1 MILCDVNVLIFAHKE
16 GADRHDEYR
25 AWLEDAMNGD
35 EAFGVSDLV
44 LSSVL
49 RIVTHPRVFDPP
61 STWDRAREFAD
72 SVRSAPSAVPVAPE
86 PHHSSE
92 PKPRSGCRL
101 LLSGPE
107 YQQSASR
114 TRKRVASCP
123 LWTSRSATWRCRD
136 SSTRSLTMRRAAAT

>member
-1 MILCDVNVLIFAHKE
+1 MILCDGNVLVSAHKE

-25 AWLEDAMNGD
+25 AWLQDAMNGD

-72 SVRSAPSAVPVAPE
+72 AVRSAPSAVPVAPGRRHWQIFTE
-86 PHHSSE
+86 LAGKAGVRGNLMPDAYLAALAIESGSE
-92 PKPRSGCRL
+92 WITADRGFARYPGLRFRH
-101 LLSGPE
+101 
-107 YQQSASR
+107 
-114 TRKRVASCP
+114 P
-123 LWTSRSATWRCRD
+123 LE
-136 SSTRSLTMRRAAAT
+136 RA

>member
-1 MILCDVNVLIFAHKE
+1 VILCDVNVLVCAHKE

-35 EAFGVSDLV
+35 AAFGVSDLV

-72 SVRSAPSAVPVAPE
+72 SVRSAPSAVPVVPGPRHWQLFTELGGRSNVRGNLVPDAYLAALAIESGSEWITADRGFARYPGLRFRNPFE
-86 PHHSSE
+86 P
-92 PKPRSGCRL
+92 
-101 LLSGPE
+101 
-107 YQQSASR
+107 A
-114 TRKRVASCP
+114 
-123 LWTSRSATWRCRD
+123 
-136 SSTRSLTMRRAAAT
+136 

>member
-1 MILCDVNVLIFAHKE
+1 MILCDVNVLVYAHKE

-72 SVRSAPSAVPVAPE
+72 SVRSAPSAVPVVPGPRHWQLFTELGGRSNVRGNLVPDAYLAALAIESGSEWITADRGFARYPGLRFRHPFE
-86 PHHSSE
+86 P
-92 PKPRSGCRL
+92 
-101 LLSGPE
+101 
-107 YQQSASR
+107 A
-114 TRKRVASCP
+114 
-123 LWTSRSATWRCRD
+123 
-136 SSTRSLTMRRAAAT
+136 

>member
-1 MILCDVNVLIFAHKE
+1 VILCDVNVLVSAHKE

-61 STWDRAREFAD
+61 STWDRASEFAD
-72 SVRSAPSAVPVAPE
+72 SVRSAPNAVPITPGPRHWKIFTELGSKAGVRGNLVPDAYLAALAIESGSEWITADRGFARYRGLRFRYPLE
-86 PHHSSE
+86 P
-92 PKPRSGCRL
+92 
-101 LLSGPE
+101 
-107 YQQSASR
+107 
-114 TRKRVASCP
+114 T
-123 LWTSRSATWRCRD
+123 
-136 SSTRSLTMRRAAAT
+136 

>member
-1 MILCDVNVLIFAHKE
+1 MILCDVNVLVYAHKE

-72 SVRSAPSAVPVAPE
+72 SVRAAPNAVPIAPGSR
-86 PHHSSE
+86 HWQIFTDLGG
-92 PKPRSGCRL
+92 KSGVRGNLVPDAYLAALAIESGAEWITADRGFARYPGLHCRH
-101 LLSGPE
+101 
-107 YQQSASR
+107 
-114 TRKRVASCP
+114 P
-123 LWTSRSATWRCRD
+123 LESP
-136 SSTRSLTMRRAAAT
+136 